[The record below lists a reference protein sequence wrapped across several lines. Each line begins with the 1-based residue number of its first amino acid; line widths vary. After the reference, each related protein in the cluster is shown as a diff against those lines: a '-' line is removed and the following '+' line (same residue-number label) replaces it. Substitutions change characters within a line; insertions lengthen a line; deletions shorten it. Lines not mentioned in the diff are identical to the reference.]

1 MCKYCE
7 GKYKDKEPLMY
18 KNNSDYAIKI
28 NSCNYLEENR
38 VGGQKESIYG
48 IKINYCPMCGRKLEN
63 IKDKGYTIK
72 NKSLLLGGK
81 IW

>member
-18 KNNSDYAIKI
+18 KNNSDYVIKI

-38 VGGQKESIYG
+38 VGGYKESIYG
-48 IKINYCPMCGRKLEN
+48 IKLNYRPMCGKKLGEFA
-63 IKDKGYTIK
+63 KE
-72 NKSLLLGGK
+72 
-81 IW
+81 

>member
-18 KNNSDYAIKI
+18 KNNSDYVIKI

-48 IKINYCPMCGRKLEN
+48 IKLNYCPMCGKKLGDYVF
-63 IKDKGYTIK
+63 IKE
-72 NKSLLLGGK
+72 
-81 IW
+81 

>member
-18 KNNSDYAIKI
+18 KNNSDYVIKI

-38 VGGQKESIYG
+38 VGGYKDSIYG
-48 IKINYCPMCGRKLEN
+48 IKLNYCPMCGKKLGEFAKEE
-63 IKDKGYTIK
+63 I
-72 NKSLLLGGK
+72 
-81 IW
+81 